1 LQLWILKNMKKNQ
14 ATIKLLENLIKAE
27 NSIKSDNDWLD
38 EYQVKEKLKIEL
50 NY

>member
-1 LQLWILKNMKKNQ
+1 MQLWILKNMKKNQ
-14 ATIKLLENLIKAE
+14 ATIKLLENLIKAK